1 MSRET
6 QVSAPDTAKP
16 VDSMTEQKLYEMIG
30 DERYESNPSFRAEVE
45 AKFRDYYGSAPSNT
59 VKS

>member
-1 MSRET
+1 
-6 QVSAPDTAKP
+6 
-16 VDSMTEQKLYEMIG
+16 MTEQKLYEMIG